1 MLLAFFITTV
11 TASLP
16 CQCCWL
22 VQQPTLTCGHAC
34 CGDNCCPPQ
43 GRWTKILNS

>member
-1 MLLAFFITTV
+1 MADAACVLHHNA
-11 TASLP
+11 